1 MKILKILTVGA
12 LLLTA
17 FSCKKAP
24 VPPTPEEIVPKV
36 YATIKEALEDIPGAT
51 ITTEDVDAG
60 QFVLSFTQPVDHKN
74 AANGTFTQRVAVLF
88 RGFDRPTILETE
100 GYMWTEN
107 AYDIAGFG
115 PELEAN
121 VIHVEHRNY
130 GKSNN
135 SDKGRWQYQ
144 SLAQASADL
153 HSVFLAFKKFLP
165 GKWMS
170 HGVSKS
176 GETAV
181 DYQYFYPDDMDL
193 ATCFCA
199 PFMTTLTDT
208 RFGDY
213 LFEVSGTAQERATMV
228 SGIQKYLEG
237 GEDGLYKKAAQKC
250 PNLSY
255 SEYVFDVFDMYF
267 TIFQY
272 RLAKDRP
279 LYLQLAGDDATME
292 DAVVNAIKSNRD
304 EGFLTYFVD
313 TILEQGFPWNGYE
326 RFQNYLE
333 GTSFSQENVLRAFL
347 PADQHWIIDAYD
359 NTVREDMRKN
369 FFPTT
374 TRPLLLVYAKDDPWT
389 AAQPDPTH
397 LSPSCKY
404 IFNPVGVHN
413 ARIDK
418 EEYYPKEIKDQILS
432 YIRTY
437 IY

>member
-1 MKILKILTVGA
+1 MKFLKMLAVGA

-17 FSCKKAP
+17 FACKKAP

-36 YATIKEALEDIPGAT
+36 YASIKEALEDIPGAT
-51 ITTEDVDAG
+51 ITSEDVDAG
-60 QFVLSFTQPVDHKN
+60 QFVVSFTQPVDHNN
-74 AANGTFTQRVAVLF
+74 ASAGTFSQRVAILF

-100 GYMWTEN
+100 GYTWSEN
-107 AYDIAGFG
+107 SYDIAGFG

-130 GKSNN
+130 GNSYN
-135 SDKGRWQYQ
+135 SDKDHWQYQ
-144 SLAQASADL
+144 TLAQASADL

-199 PFMTTLTDT
+199 PFMSTLTDT

-237 GEDGLYKKAAQKC
+237 GEDGFYKTAAQKC
-250 PNLSY
+250 PNLSF

-279 LYLQLAGDDATME
+279 LYLQLAGDDFTME
-292 DAVVNAIKSNRD
+292 DAVLNTIKSNRD
-304 EGFLTYFVD
+304 ESLFTYFVD

-347 PADQHWIIDAYD
+347 PADQHWIIGAYD
-359 NTVREDMRKN
+359 NSVREDMRKN

-374 TRPLLLVYAKDDPWT
+374 TRPLLLVYSLDDPWT
-389 AAQPDPTH
+389 AAQPDPTR

-404 IFNPVGVHN
+404 ILNPVGVHN
-413 ARIDK
+413 ARIDN